1 MPRAAWVVNLD
12 AEDELARP
20 STATPPRS
28 LGLRVAAALPALV
41 PLLGPDARVL
51 DPYALTPGE
60 AAGCV
65 GHAWCPTPRALARL
79 RRAGATV
86 PEAPSLAVLQRVNH
100 RRFAAD
106 LGQHLPGARWVDDLP
121 TLEALLAAGEGP
133 WLLKRPYGYNGRGR
147 LRVRPGRLD
156 DRERAWVAASFAR
169 GDGLQCEPEVPRVLD
184 LAWHGRVAPDGT
196 WQLGR
201 PTTQRC
207 DAFGQWAGTEL
218 LPPDAL
224 SPEHHARFRTST
236 ERVAAALADAGY
248 FGPFGVDGFLY
259 RDTTGAVALQ
269 PLSEV
274 NARYSMGW
282 VVGFGQPA

>member
-28 LGLRVAAALPALV
+28 LGLRVAAAMPALA
-41 PLLGPDARVL
+41 PLLGADALVL
-51 DPYALTPGE
+51 DPYALRPGE
-60 AAGCV
+60 AAGCA
-65 GHAWCPTPRALARL
+65 GHAWCPTPRALAML

-86 PEAPSLAVLQRVNH
+86 PSAPSLAVLQRVNH
-100 RRFAAD
+100 RRFASD
-106 LGQHLPGARWVDDLP
+106 LGQHLPGACWVEDGSV
-121 TLEALLAAGEGP
+121 LEALLVSGTGP

-156 DRERAWVAASFAR
+156 ARERAWVAASFVR
-169 GDGLQCEPEVPRVLD
+169 GDGLQCEPEVARVLD
-184 LAWHGRVAPDGT
+184 LAWHGLVAADGT

-201 PTTQRC
+201 PTAQRC
-207 DAFGQWAGTEL
+207 DAFGQWVGTEPL
-218 LPPDAL
+218 RPDAL
-224 SPEHHARFRTST
+224 SPAHGAQFRAST
-236 ERVAAALADAGY
+236 ERVAAALAGAGY
-248 FGPFGVDGFLY
+248 FGPFGVDGFVY
-259 RDTTGAVALQ
+259 RDASGAAALQ

-282 VVGFGQPA
+282 VVGFGQLA